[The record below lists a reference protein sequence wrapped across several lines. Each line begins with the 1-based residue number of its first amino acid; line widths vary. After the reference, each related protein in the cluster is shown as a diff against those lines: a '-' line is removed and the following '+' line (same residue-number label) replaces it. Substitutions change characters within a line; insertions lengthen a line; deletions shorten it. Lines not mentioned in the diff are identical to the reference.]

1 MHCLDAK
8 HDPGHM
14 EHKRRCDA
22 CQSTDHIGNTKREFS
37 MDESDTSLAHA
48 GTFKQ
53 WKKVDTM
60 GTVQVSLRELLLARS
75 ADISWLDPHKIR
87 VSAA

>member
-1 MHCLDAK
+1 
-8 HDPGHM
+8 
-14 EHKRRCDA
+14 
-22 CQSTDHIGNTKREFS
+22 
-37 MDESDTSLAHA
+37 MDESDASLA

-53 WKKVDTM
+53 WTLVDTL

-75 ADISWLDPHKIR
+75 ADICWVDTHRSG